1 MPRYFITGATGF
13 VGGHLAEAC
22 VQKGIS
28 VVTLA
33 RGSSDTKLLD
43 QLGVQV
49 LRGELTD
56 PKAVGQAMAGAEAVI
71 HCAAKVGDW
80 GPVEEYREVNVG
92 GTAVLLEAAR
102 HQRPRFVHIS
112 SLGVYAARDHD
123 RTDESEPLP
132 PLHMDGYTQ
141 TKVEAEKLV
150 LNYHQQ
156 HGIPVVVLRPGFIYG
171 PRDRTVLPRLM
182 GLLAQGKIR
191 YIGSKTKLMNTIYV
205 GNLVDAIF
213 LALEKPEAV
222 GQIYNLTDD
231 EEVTKQRFLET
242 IAEHAGLP
250 KPTKVVP
257 LGVARMVA
265 KIMETLARLRGAKQ
279 APRVT
284 QARIK
289 FMGLNLSF
297 SCEKAKRE
305 LGYAP
310 RVKFAE
316 GMQRT
321 FEWWQREGV
330 R

>member
-1 MPRYFITGATGF
+1 
-13 VGGHLAEAC
+13 
-22 VQKGIS
+22 
-28 VVTLA
+28 
-33 RGSSDTKLLD
+33 
-43 QLGVQV
+43 
-49 LRGELTD
+49 
-56 PKAVGQAMAGAEAVI
+56 
-71 HCAAKVGDW
+71 
-80 GPVEEYREVNVG
+80 
-92 GTAVLLEAAR
+92 
-102 HQRPRFVHIS
+102 VHIS